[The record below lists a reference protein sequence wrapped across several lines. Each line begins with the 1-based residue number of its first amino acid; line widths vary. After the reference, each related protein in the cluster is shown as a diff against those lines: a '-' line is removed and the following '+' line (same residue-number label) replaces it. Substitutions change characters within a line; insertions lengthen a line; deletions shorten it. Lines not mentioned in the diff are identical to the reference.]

1 MTIKSKYN
9 TGPKKATPEQ
19 INQAVKRYLEGEQV
33 VALAKEYKIS
43 VPGFYLWIKRA
54 REAAA
59 AQAALV
65 DISPKQQEKDQA
77 ISLRLRVDKLQQEND
92 QLKKKLFE
100 LMLKHGEI

>member
-1 MTIKSKYN
+1 
-9 TGPKKATPEQ
+9 
-19 INQAVKRYLEGEQV
+19 
-33 VALAKEYKIS
+33 